1 MAIKIYQSQ
10 IRPTEEITQ
19 TTSTSGMR
27 IDQATATAIPRAFKG
42 MMQAGEELYV
52 KYEKQKAENAIIEA
66 AKNIDKDD
74 VSEHPTG
81 GMSINKE
88 GLATR
93 VNKYKE
99 STKPDEAMAAYKADW
114 QKTLDTT
121 LLTLKGPFAKK
132 MFKNYMNKRFISESG
147 TIRDNTF
154 VNFRNESRSLKL
166 QELDDISYRIA
177 NAQVG
182 SKEYVMAVA
191 DKNAFFSNK
200 SNYDLFGDQFKKLEF
215 DTANNI
221 DVLTISNHLSKDPLQ
236 TKLNFDAGIY
246 KNLDAETKI
255 KIGNKI
261 TLAAQQKALSNIE
274 SDSERVA
281 NGLAPEHDTTQYL
294 KMFEGYESYEEVKTA
309 IDVNNFVYNGI
320 SQVHNAKQTDL
331 ASIKLYTL
339 EGSGEEIKAKKAAN
353 AIISKAITERQNAIN
368 NNNVVGYINKIN
380 PEIKNLDETIQT
392 TTDLEKKKVLVD
404 EKKLLLDQEF
414 EKLGI
419 SESKRFY
426 ISQAE
431 IQATVKAI
439 VDPSKTW
446 QEKKATLLSLGEIYG
461 KENMPNILKQ
471 MSAEEL
477 PTAYVIA
484 MSTNSAKLNEDILQG
499 YSTKDLEK
507 VALAELPKSI
517 SKKDLN
523 RKISDKINDWE
534 QVIESQNTGSFDDV
548 QYKAMVQDTLY
559 RAVLVRIDRGDNYDD
574 AIKSVTKE
582 FLSDYIIAPE
592 KTFFIPTDVNGKTVS
607 QVQVLTKSEAIKL
620 DVEEGTYLDSFMG
633 ADGYKH
639 YASETEIENLSD
651 KDIKTR
657 IKSAIQ
663 NDSQWL
669 LNDTSTGLVLHFT
682 WYDGTKVPVMNGSGQ
697 KIEFNFLDTAYVAP
711 GTNTKLTIIEE
722 YDAFGTN
729 EGGAGVSP

>member
-1 MAIKIYQSQ
+1 MC
-10 IRPTEEITQ
+10 
-19 TTSTSGMR
+19 
-27 IDQATATAIPRAFKG
+27 
-42 MMQAGEELYV
+42 
-52 KYEKQKAENAIIEA
+52 
-66 AKNIDKDD
+66 
-74 VSEHPTG
+74 
-81 GMSINKE
+81 
-88 GLATR
+88 
-93 VNKYKE
+93 
-99 STKPDEAMAAYKADW
+99 
-114 QKTLDTT
+114 
-121 LLTLKGPFAKK
+121 
-132 MFKNYMNKRFISESG
+132 
-147 TIRDNTF
+147 IRD
-154 VNFRNESRSLKL
+154 R
-166 QELDDISYRIA
+166 
-177 NAQVG
+177 
-182 SKEYVMAVA
+182 
-191 DKNAFFSNK
+191 
-200 SNYDLFGDQFKKLEF
+200 
-215 DTANNI
+215 
-221 DVLTISNHLSKDPLQ
+221 
-236 TKLNFDAGIY
+236 
-246 KNLDAETKI
+246 
-255 KIGNKI
+255 
-261 TLAAQQKALSNIE
+261 
-274 SDSERVA
+274 
-281 NGLAPEHDTTQYL
+281 
-294 KMFEGYESYEEVKTA
+294 
-309 IDVNNFVYNGI
+309 
-320 SQVHNAKQTDL
+320 
-331 ASIKLYTL
+331 
-339 EGSGEEIKAKKAAN
+339 
-353 AIISKAITERQNAIN
+353 
-368 NNNVVGYINKIN
+368 
-380 PEIKNLDETIQT
+380 
-392 TTDLEKKKVLVD
+392 KKVLVD

-477 PTAYVIA
+477 PTPYVIA

-507 VALAELPKSI
+507 VALAELPKNI

-534 QVIESQNTGSFDDV
+534 EVIESQNTGSFDDV

-559 RAVLVRIDRGDNYDD
+559 RAVLVRIDRGDNYED

-582 FLSDYIIAPE
+582 FLSDYTISPE
-592 KTFFIPTDVNGKTVS
+592 KTFFIPKDVNGKTVS
-607 QVQVLTKSEAIKL
+607 QIQVMTKSEAIKL

-651 KDIKTR
+651 EDIKTR

-711 GTNTKLTIIEE
+711 ITNTELTIVEE
-722 YDAFGTN
+722 YDVFGTN
-729 EGGAGVSP
+729 EDGAGVSP